1 MKLAFTTAG
10 NSLGAPL
17 DPSFGRAPNFLV
29 YDEKTWT
36 FEIVSNQQNLA
47 AAQGAGIQAAQT
59 LVKAGVGGLI
69 TGHCGPKAFRVLEAA
84 GVLVF
89 NTDAPTI
96 AEALARY
103 RAGAL
108 IAATAANIEG
118 HWV

>member
-1 MKLAFTTAG
+1 MKLIFTTTGDNLDA
-10 NSLGAPL
+10 AL
-17 DPSFGRAPNFLV
+17 DPSFGRARNFLL
-29 YDEKTWT
+29 YDAESGTSQV
-36 FEIVSNQQNLA
+36 ISNQQNLN

-59 LVKAGVGGLI
+59 IVKAGAAVLV

-84 GVLVF
+84 GVKVY

-103 RAGAL
+103 RTGQL
-108 IAATAANIEG
+108 TEAAAANVES